1 MTGMNDSMKGSKN
14 ILVVDDDDVM
24 RQAAVLMLQQLGY
37 NVSEE
42 EDGPSALKV
51 LGQDGKGIDLVF
63 SDVLM
68 PPGMNGFELAQEL
81 RRRYPHNN
89 VRLTSDIPRSHF
101 NEDGADGIWFVLRM
115 ADLVEAVRTAL
126 DK

>member
-1 MTGMNDSMKGSKN
+1 MIGMNDSMKGSRN
-14 ILVVDDDDVM
+14 ILVVDDEDV
-24 RQAAVLMLQQLGY
+24 RQAAVLMLQQLGC
-37 NVSEE
+37 NVSEKK
-42 EDGPSALKV
+42 DGPSVLNV
-51 LGQDGKGIDLVF
+51 LGQNGKGIDLVF

-81 RRRYPHNN
+81 HRRYPHNN
-89 VRLTSDIPRSHF
+89 VRLTSDIPGSHF
-101 NEDGADGIWFVLRM
+101 NEDGVDGIWFVLRM